1 MIKLDKISV
10 EFKGKADNFEAVKD
24 VSLVI
29 EKSEIFGIVGT
40 SGAGKST
47 LLRTINLLQR
57 PTKGE
62 IWIDN
67 KNITNY
73 TGEEL
78 RQIRLKTGMIFQ
90 SFNLIKGKT
99 VSQNIAFALK
109 ARGVEK
115 EIRDS
120 RVREL
125 LDLVGL
131 PDKGNAYPSQLSGGQ
146 KQRVGI
152 ARALSNNPDIL
163 LCDEAT
169 SALDLESTEAIVSL
183 LKEINKK
190 LGITIIFISHEL
202 EVIKS
207 LCHRVGVMSQGNLVE
222 VGAVFD
228 IFASPQ
234 DDFTKQ
240 LVSKTINLSIPEEVK
255 AMTQGKLIRL
265 QYKGDQTLEPVISSA
280 AKHFKVDL
288 NILHGNIQYIN
299 GKPLGALVIGV
310 QGIEE
315 EVNKAISYI
324 NGKVQELEVIYDG
337 RNSGAFGELR
347 ESAV

>member
-1 MIKLDKISV
+1 MIRLDKISV
-10 EFKGKADNFEAVKD
+10 NFPSKHEVFKAVEE
-24 VSLVI
+24 VSLTI
-29 EKSEIFGIVGT
+29 EKGEIFGIVGT

-57 PTKGE
+57 PSFGE
-62 IWIDN
+62 VWIDN
-67 KNITNY
+67 KNITNF

-78 RQIRLKTGMIFQ
+78 RQLRLKTGMIFQ

-109 ARGVEK
+109 ARGLEK
-115 EIRDS
+115 NKLAKRTS
-120 RVREL
+120 EL
-125 LDLVGL
+125 LELVGL
-131 PDKGNAYPSQLSGGQ
+131 PEKGDSYPSQLSGGQ

-169 SALDLESTEAIVSL
+169 SALDLESTESIINL
-183 LKEINKK
+183 LKEINHK
-190 LGITIIFISHEL
+190 LGITIVFISHEL

-207 LCHRVGVMSQGNLVE
+207 LCHRVGVMNGGRLVE
-222 VGAVFD
+222 LGQVFD

-234 DDFTKQ
+234 NEYTKQ
-240 LVSKTINLSIPEEVK
+240 LVSKTIRISLPEEVK
-255 AMTQGKLIRL
+255 ALTIGKIISLK
-265 QYKGDQTLEPVISSA
+265 YKGNQTLEPVISNTS
-280 AKHFKVDL
+280 KLYKVDL

-299 GKPLGALVIGV
+299 NKPLGVLIIGV
-310 QGIEE
+310 QGERIEID
-315 EVNKAISYI
+315 KAIQYI
-324 NGKVQELEVIYDG
+324 SSKVQELEVIYDG
-337 RNSGAFGELR
+337 RNIRAIGELR